1 MRQWNNGKVNSE
13 VPLPWEIINNEEG
26 VAYFMDNAPLK
37 DKKKDNAPLKG
48 GKKKHLPV
56 KEDILIPYK
65 GRYVKRLQGVKGFS
79 SEPPPYRHSQ
89 DSRPTDTTSTKYPSR
104 RYL

>member
-1 MRQWNNGKVNSE
+1 MNSE
-13 VPLPWEIINNEEG
+13 IPLPWKIINKKEG
-26 VAYFMDNAPLK
+26 VAYFMDNAPSK
-37 DKKKDNAPLKG
+37 EEKKKDNVPLK

-56 KEDILIPYK
+56 KEDIPIPCK